1 MNYIYFMLG
10 IVFLAFVIFSFRF
23 SWWRKDISYSYPRVL
38 MYHMVS
44 EHLEKDKSK
53 FNRLRVKPEEF
64 EKQLKWLKDNNWTSF
79 TLSELASLKEIPL
92 KSVVITFDDGYE
104 DNFINAFPILK
115 KCNFKATIYLV
126 PNQSINH
133 WEEKNTSVLSN
144 LLNNEQILQ
153 MQNTGLIEF
162 GSHTLSHVNLSTIN
176 DEQLLIELKK
186 SKEEIEK
193 ITRKECEAFA
203 YPYGKFDDKIIQA
216 VEEIGYKNATV
227 VKRGL
232 FEKNDNPF
240 IIKRIGILGTESFVD
255 FLLKV
260 TRIRNKL

>member
-1 MNYIYFMLG
+1 MIYIISIILVLLIALSARYN
-10 IVFLAFVIFSFRF
+10 
-23 SWWRKDISYSYPRVL
+23 WWRLPQSYKKARVL
-38 MYHMVS
+38 MYHSIS
-44 EHLEKDKSK
+44 EHIENEKHNKW
-53 FNRLRVKPEEF
+53 RVKPKDF
-64 EKQLKWLKDNNWTSF
+64 EKQMKWFYDNKWNSF
-79 TLSELASLKEIPL
+79 TISELIKLDEIPK
-92 KSVVITFDDGYE
+92 KSFIVTFDDGYE

-115 KCNFKATIYLV
+115 KYNFKATIYLV
-126 PNQSINH
+126 PNQSINN
-133 WEEKNTSVLSN
+133 WEEKNTSILSN

-176 DEQLLIELKK
+176 DEQLFIELKK

-193 ITRKECEAFA
+193 ITKKECEAFA
-203 YPYGKFDDKIIQA
+203 YPYGKFNDNIIQS